1 MVELKN
7 INYSIGNNK
16 IIKNINIKFEDEKI
30 TYLIGKNGSGKT
42 TLLEII
48 DMLVKPDNGE
58 LIIDDKSINNIKEKE
73 LVNIRKNIGLVFQ
86 NPEEQ
91 FFCETVKKELEFGM
105 NIFKYD
111 KKTREK
117 RIKDSLTMVGLPEE
131 YLNRNPMSLSRSDM
145 RKLSIACVLALN
157 PKIILLDEPT
167 INLDDLNKKV
177 LIDLLKR
184 LKRKY
189 HKTIIITSHD
199 MNFILKT
206 ADYIYVINNG
216 EKVLEGNKY
225 DVFKNEEL
233 LKYNILPPKIIEFSN
248 IVRNT
253 KNIKLEYRDDI
264 NDLMKDIYRHAK

>member
-1 MVELKN
+1 MVELEN

-145 RKLSIACVLALN
+145 RKLSIACVLVLN

>member
-16 IIKNINIKFEDEKI
+16 IIKNINIKLEDEKI

>member
-157 PKIILLDEPT
+157 SKIILLDEPT

>member
-1 MVELKN
+1 MVELEN

-16 IIKNINIKFEDEKI
+16 IIQNINIKFEDEKI
-30 TYLIGKNGSGKT
+30 TYLIGKNGGGKT

-216 EKVLEGNKY
+216 GKVLEGNKY

>member
-1 MVELKN
+1 MVELEN

-16 IIKNINIKFEDEKI
+16 IIQNINIKFEDEKI

-145 RKLSIACVLALN
+145 RKLSIACVLVLN

>member
-16 IIKNINIKFEDEKI
+16 IIQNINIKFEDEKI

>member
-1 MVELKN
+1 MVELEN

-216 EKVLEGNKY
+216 GKVLEGNKY

>member
-16 IIKNINIKFEDEKI
+16 IIQNINIKFEDEKI

-145 RKLSIACVLALN
+145 RKLSIACVLVLN

-225 DVFKNEEL
+225 DVFKNKEL

>member
-145 RKLSIACVLALN
+145 RKLSIACVLVLN

>member
-16 IIKNINIKFEDEKI
+16 IIQNINIKFEDEKI

-145 RKLSIACVLALN
+145 RKLSIACVLVLN

-225 DVFKNEEL
+225 DVFKNKEL

-253 KNIKLEYRDDI
+253 NNIKLEYRDDI